1 MSLNKEWMKAPRNS
15 FEYLEGVE
23 SFIEF
28 IRANKDELGDDDWYC
43 CPCVKCR
50 NLIRE
55 KKTLG
60 EIHTHL
66 ICDGIDKTYTT
77 WIHHGELHPRSHVN
91 VGAGTNN
98 EDSFPRMVDMLNDV
112 FGRAR
117 NEGDPESHV
126 GGSTSICP
134 DEANDQGFVE
144 GQDDSPENIQY
155 KKLMEDVVKPLYPS
169 C

>member
-1 MSLNKEWMKAPRNS
+1 MSLNKEWMKALRNS

-43 CPCVKCR
+43 CPCVNCR

-55 KKTLG
+55 KKSLG
-60 EIHTHL
+60 EIQTHL

-77 WIHHGELHPRSHVN
+77 WIHHGELHPRSRVN

-98 EDSFPRMVDMLNDV
+98 EDLFPRMVDMVN
-112 FGRAR
+112 
-117 NEGDPESHV
+117 
-126 GGSTSICP
+126 
-134 DEANDQGFVE
+134 
-144 GQDDSPENIQY
+144 
-155 KKLMEDVVKPLYPS
+155 
-169 C
+169 